1 MTRGTLAFVVAAV
14 IGIVALVLVRTL
26 RPDRQARGL
35 TELCVLFAAYGAVC
49 GPVGAGLVTLNEI
62 DPDLSHLPS
71 FVAGALMGVSLAI
84 LVVGGIGL
92 AMGLA
97 LWVLRRPVELP
108 SKRLG
113 GRWFLLL
120 VVAFAVLFGVAM
132 PVFGTIEDRGAVFAW
147 VFTGLFYVVFWLAH
161 SFLVPWLTFLRS
173 PRLAE
178 SPESGGWQSWADE
191 VMARQGRRPVPVRV
205 HEGGLV
211 NAFVLW
217 GIREPWLMVGE
228 RLLKTLAPHEVR
240 AVLAHE
246 IAHIVRGDHVRL
258 LLSGIAWAAVITV
271 CSQLVIVP
279 LFAADR
285 PALAIA
291 AITICNTLYF
301 VALGVMMRRVE
312 HATDLLAVDLL
323 GGRGEPLASAL
334 EKMAVVKRASA
345 KQKGMM
351 HPPVQNRVEAILGAS
366 TGRTE
371 ACDPRSEG
379 AHHRGSKGG
388 V

>member
-1 MTRGTLAFVVAAV
+1 MAFALVVVTV
-14 IGIVALVLVRTL
+14 IGVVALVLVRTL

-35 TELCVLFAAYGAVC
+35 TELCVLLAAYGAVY

-71 FVAGALMGVSLAI
+71 FVAGALMGASLAI

-92 AMGLA
+92 AMVLA
-97 LWVLRRPVELP
+97 LWVLRRPLELP

-113 GRWFLLL
+113 VRWFLLL

-132 PVFGTIEDRGAVFAW
+132 PVFGAMEDHSAVFAW
-147 VFTGLFYVVFWLAH
+147 VFTFLFYTVFWVANSLA
-161 SFLVPWLTFLRS
+161 VPWLTFLRS

-178 SPESGGWQSWADE
+178 SPVAGHFQSWVDE
-191 VMARQGRRPVPVRV
+191 VMASHGKRPIPVRV
-205 HEGGLV
+205 HEGSLV

-217 GIREPWLMVGE
+217 GLRTPWLLVGE
-228 RLLKTLAPHEVR
+228 GLLKEMSLPEVR

-246 IAHIVRGDHVRL
+246 IAHIVRGDHGRL
-258 LLSGIAWAAVITV
+258 LLSGIAWAAAITV

-285 PALAIA
+285 PALGIT
-291 AITICNTLYF
+291 AITIFNTLYF
-301 VALGVMMRRVE
+301 VVLGLMMRRVE
-312 HATDLLAVDLL
+312 YATDRLAVHLL
-323 GGRGEPLASAL
+323 DGQGEPLASAL
-334 EKMAVVKRASA
+334 EKMAVLKRASA
-345 KQKGMM
+345 KQKGVM
-351 HPPVQNRVEAILGAS
+351 HPSVQNRIDAILDAS
-366 TGRTE
+366 TE
-371 ACDPRSEG
+371 PPPQ
-379 AHHRGSKGG
+379 

>member
-1 MTRGTLAFVVAAV
+1 MTPAALVFVVVTA
-14 IGIVALVLVRTL
+14 IGIVTLVLVRAL

-35 TELCVLFAAYGAVC
+35 TELGVLLAAYGAVY

-62 DPDLSHLPS
+62 DPDLSHLPP
-71 FVAGALMGVSLAI
+71 FVAGALMGASLAI

-92 AMGLA
+92 AMALA

-113 GRWFLLL
+113 ARWFLLL
-120 VVAFAVLFGVAM
+120 VVGFAVLFGAAM
-132 PVFGTIEDRGAVFAW
+132 PVFGTMEDRSAVFAW
-147 VFTGLFYVVFWLAH
+147 AFTGLFYIVFWLAH
-161 SFLVPWLTFLRS
+161 SFLLPWLTFLRS

-178 SPESGGWQSWADE
+178 SPESGGLQSWVDE
-191 VMARQGRRPVPVRV
+191 VMARQGKRPVPVRV

-217 GIREPWLMVGE
+217 GIRKPWLLVGE
-228 RLLKTLAPHEVR
+228 GLLKALSPHEVR

-258 LLSGIAWAAVITV
+258 LFSGVAWAVAITV

-291 AITICNTLYF
+291 AITVCNMLYF

-334 EKMAVVKRASA
+334 EKMALVKRASA

-351 HPPVQNRVEAILGAS
+351 HPSVQNRVEAIRAV
-366 TGRTE
+366 
-371 ACDPRSEG
+371 SEG
-379 AHHRGSKGG
+379 SG
-388 V
+388 

>member
-35 TELCVLFAAYGAVC
+35 TELCVLFAAYGAVY

-217 GIREPWLMVGE
+217 GIREPWLLVGE